1 MSISNRNTAS
11 LGRGLD
17 ALFPNDFVNIEKV
30 ETGGSSSISELPLS
44 LIYPNPDQPR
54 ADFDADTLEEL
65 AASIKHI
72 GLVQPITVREDGKGD
87 GKYIIISGERRYRA
101 ARLIDLET
109 IPAYIRTVD
118 DEQVM
123 EMALIEN
130 IQREDL
136 NAIEIALTFKKLIDT
151 DNLTQEELA
160 TRVGKKRAT
169 VANYLRLLKL
179 PAQIQLGLKNRQLTM
194 GHARALLSIEDT
206 ELQLALYKQILQEDL
221 SVRDVEQMAREY
233 SSADPSDQ
241 KPAAQQEAAR
251 RAARERAERYRDVTD
266 HYSSLFGTKVKLTSN
281 AGGKGRI
288 TIPFAS
294 DEQLEEILSILSKL

>member
-1 MSISNRNTAS
+1 MSTSNRNSAS

-17 ALFPNDFVNIEKV
+17 ALFPNDFVNIKKV
-30 ETGGSSSISELPLS
+30 ETGGSSSISELPLDA
-44 LIYPNPDQPR
+44 IYPNPDQPR
-54 ADFDADTLEEL
+54 RDFDAETLEEL
-65 AASIKHI
+65 AASIRHI
-72 GLVQPITVREDGKGD
+72 GLVQPITVREDGKGQ

-101 ARLIDLET
+101 ARLIELET

-118 DEQVM
+118 DDQVV

-130 IQREDL
+130 IQREEL
-136 NAIEIALTFKKLIDT
+136 NAIEIALTFSKLIDA
-151 DNLTQEELA
+151 DGLTQEELA

-179 PAQIQLGLKNRQLTM
+179 PAQIQLGLKNRKLSM

-206 ELQLALYKQILQEDL
+206 ELQLALYKQILTDDL

-233 SSADPSDQ
+233 STAEPSS
-241 KPAAQQEAAR
+241 KTKSQEAR
-251 RAARERAERYRDVTD
+251 QAAKERLAQYRSTTD
-266 HYSSLFGTKVKLTSN
+266 QISRSLGTKVKMSCN
-281 AGGKGRI
+281 ASGKGRI

-294 DEQLEEILSILSKL
+294 DDQLQEILSMLSKL

>member
-1 MSISNRNTAS
+1 MSTSNRNSAS

-17 ALFPNDFVNIEKV
+17 ALFPNDFVNIKKV
-30 ETGGSSSISELPLS
+30 ETGGSSSISELPLDA
-44 LIYPNPDQPR
+44 IYPNPDQPR
-54 ADFDADTLEEL
+54 RDFDAETLEEL
-65 AASIKHI
+65 ASSIKHI
-72 GLVQPITVREDGKGD
+72 GLVQPITVREDGKGQ

-101 ARLIDLET
+101 ARLIELET

-118 DEQVM
+118 DDQVV

-136 NAIEIALTFKKLIDT
+136 NAIEIALTFSKLIDA
-151 DNLTQEELA
+151 DGLTQEELA

-179 PAQIQLGLKNRQLTM
+179 PAQIQLGLKNRKLTM

-206 ELQLALYKQILQEDL
+206 ELQLALYKQILTDDL

-233 SSADPSDQ
+233 STAEPSDRA
-241 KPAAQQEAAR
+241 KSQEETR
-251 RAARERAERYRDVTD
+251 RAAKERLAQYRSTTD
-266 HYSSLFGTKVKLTSN
+266 QISQIFGTKVKMSCN
-281 AGGKGRI
+281 AAGKGRI

-294 DEQLEEILSILSKL
+294 DDQLQEILSMLSKL

>member
-1 MSISNRNTAS
+1 MSTNNRNSAS

-17 ALFPNDFVNIEKV
+17 ALFPNDFVNIKKV
-30 ETGGSSSISELPLS
+30 ETGGSSSISELPLDA
-44 LIYPNPDQPR
+44 IYPNPDQPR
-54 ADFDADTLEEL
+54 ADFDAETLEEL
-65 AASIKHI
+65 ASSIKHI
-72 GLVQPITVREDGKGD
+72 GLVQPITVREDGKGE

-101 ARLIDLET
+101 ARLIELET

-118 DEQVM
+118 DDQVV

-136 NAIEIALTFKKLIDT
+136 NAIEIALTFSKLIDA
-151 DNLTQEELA
+151 DGLTQEELA

-179 PAQIQLGLKNRQLTM
+179 PAQIQLGLKNKKLTM

-206 ELQLALYKQILQEDL
+206 ELQLALYKQILTDDL

-233 SSADPSDQ
+233 STAEPSS
-241 KPAAQQEAAR
+241 KAKSQEAR
-251 RAARERAERYRDVTD
+251 QAAKERLAQYRSTTD
-266 HYSSLFGTKVKLTSN
+266 QISRSLGTKVKMSCN
-281 AGGKGRI
+281 ASGKGRI

-294 DEQLEEILSILSKL
+294 DDQLQEILSMLSKL

>member
-1 MSISNRNTAS
+1 MSTNNRNSAS

-17 ALFPNDFVNIEKV
+17 ALFPNDFVNIKKV
-30 ETGGSSSISELPLS
+30 ETGGSSSISELPLDA
-44 LIYPNPDQPR
+44 IYPNPDQPR
-54 ADFDADTLEEL
+54 ADFDAETLEEL
-65 AASIKHI
+65 ASSIKHI
-72 GLVQPITVREDGKGD
+72 GLVQPITVREDGKGE

-101 ARLIDLET
+101 ARLIELET

-118 DEQVM
+118 DDQVV

-136 NAIEIALTFKKLIDT
+136 NAIEIALTFSKLIDA
-151 DNLTQEELA
+151 DGLTQEELA

-179 PAQIQLGLKNRQLTM
+179 PAQIQLGLKNRKLSM

-206 ELQLALYKQILQEDL
+206 ELQLALYKQILTDNL

-233 SSADPSDQ
+233 STAEPSS
-241 KPAAQQEAAR
+241 KAKSQEAR
-251 RAARERAERYRDVTD
+251 QAAKERLAQYRSTTD
-266 HYSSLFGTKVKLTSN
+266 QISRSLGTKVKMSCN
-281 AGGKGRI
+281 ASGKGRI

-294 DEQLEEILSILSKL
+294 DDQLQEILSMLSKL

>member
-1 MSISNRNTAS
+1 MSTNNRNSAS

-17 ALFPNDFVNIEKV
+17 ALFPNDFVNIKKV
-30 ETGGSSSISELPLS
+30 ETGGSSSISELPLDA
-44 LIYPNPDQPR
+44 IYPNPDQPR
-54 ADFDADTLEEL
+54 ADFDAETLEEL
-65 AASIKHI
+65 ASSIKHI

-101 ARLIDLET
+101 ARLIELET

-118 DEQVM
+118 DDQVV

-136 NAIEIALTFKKLIDT
+136 NAIEIALTFSKLIDA
-151 DNLTQEELA
+151 DGLTQEELA

-179 PAQIQLGLKNRQLTM
+179 PAQIQLGLKNRKLSM

-206 ELQLALYKQILQEDL
+206 ELQLALYKQILTDDL

-233 SSADPSDQ
+233 STAEPSS
-241 KPAAQQEAAR
+241 KAKSQEAR
-251 RAARERAERYRDVTD
+251 QAAKERLAQYRSTTD
-266 HYSSLFGTKVKLTSN
+266 QISRSLGTKVKMSCN
-281 AGGKGRI
+281 ASGKGRI

-294 DEQLEEILSILSKL
+294 DDQLQEILSMLSKL

>member
-1 MSISNRNTAS
+1 MSTNNRNSAS

-17 ALFPNDFVNIEKV
+17 ALFPNDFVNIKKV
-30 ETGGSSSISELPLS
+30 ETGGSSSISELPLDA
-44 LIYPNPDQPR
+44 IYPNPDQPR
-54 ADFDADTLEEL
+54 ADFDAETLEEL
-65 AASIKHI
+65 ASSIKHI
-72 GLVQPITVREDGKGD
+72 GLVQPITVREDGKGE

-101 ARLIDLET
+101 ARLIELET

-118 DEQVM
+118 DDQVV

-136 NAIEIALTFKKLIDT
+136 NAIEIALTFSKLIDA
-151 DNLTQEELA
+151 DGLTQEELA

-179 PAQIQLGLKNRQLTM
+179 PAQIQLGLKNRKLSM

-206 ELQLALYKQILQEDL
+206 ELQLELYKQILTDDL

-233 SSADPSDQ
+233 STAEPSS
-241 KPAAQQEAAR
+241 KAKSQEAR
-251 RAARERAERYRDVTD
+251 QAAKERLAQYRSTTD
-266 HYSSLFGTKVKLTSN
+266 QISRSLGTKVKMSCN
-281 AGGKGRI
+281 ASGKGRI

-294 DEQLEEILSILSKL
+294 DDQLQEILSMLSKL

>member
-1 MSISNRNTAS
+1 MSTNNRNSTS

-17 ALFPNDFVNIEKV
+17 ALFPNDFVNIKKV
-30 ETGGSSSISELPLS
+30 ETGGSSSISELPLDA
-44 LIYPNPDQPR
+44 IYPNPDQPR
-54 ADFDADTLEEL
+54 ADFDAETLEEL
-65 AASIKHI
+65 ASSIKHI
-72 GLVQPITVREDGKGD
+72 GLVQPITVREDGKGE

-101 ARLIDLET
+101 ARLIELET

-118 DEQVM
+118 DDQVV

-136 NAIEIALTFKKLIDT
+136 NAIEIALTFSKLIDA
-151 DNLTQEELA
+151 DGLTQEQLA

-179 PAQIQLGLKNRQLTM
+179 PAQIQLGLKNRKLSM

-206 ELQLALYKQILQEDL
+206 ELQLALYKQILTDDL

-233 SSADPSDQ
+233 STAEPSS
-241 KPAAQQEAAR
+241 KAKSQEAR
-251 RAARERAERYRDVTD
+251 QAAKERLAQYRSTTD
-266 HYSSLFGTKVKLTSN
+266 QISRSLGTKVKMSCN
-281 AGGKGRI
+281 ASGKGRI

-294 DEQLEEILSILSKL
+294 DDQLQEILSMLSKL

>member
-1 MSISNRNTAS
+1 MSTNNRNSAS

-17 ALFPNDFVNIEKV
+17 ALFPNDFVNIKKV
-30 ETGGSSSISELPLS
+30 ETGGSSSISELPLDA
-44 LIYPNPDQPR
+44 IYPNPDQPR
-54 ADFDADTLEEL
+54 ADFDAETLEEL
-65 AASIKHI
+65 ASSIKHI
-72 GLVQPITVREDGKGD
+72 GLVQPITVREDGKGE

-101 ARLIDLET
+101 ARLIELET

-118 DEQVM
+118 DDQVV

-136 NAIEIALTFKKLIDT
+136 NAIEIALTFSKLIDA
-151 DNLTQEELA
+151 DGLTQEELA

-179 PAQIQLGLKNRQLTM
+179 PAQIQLGLKNRKLSM

-206 ELQLALYKQILQEDL
+206 ELQLALYKQILTDDL

-233 SSADPSDQ
+233 STAEPSS
-241 KPAAQQEAAR
+241 KANSQEAR
-251 RAARERAERYRDVTD
+251 QAAKERLAQYRSTTD
-266 HYSSLFGTKVKLTSN
+266 QISRSLGTKVKMSCN
-281 AGGKGRI
+281 ASGKGRI

-294 DEQLEEILSILSKL
+294 DDQLQEILSMLSKL

>member
-1 MSISNRNTAS
+1 MSTNNRNSAS

-17 ALFPNDFVNIEKV
+17 ALFPNDFVNIKKV
-30 ETGGSSSISELPLS
+30 ETGGSSSISELPLDA
-44 LIYPNPDQPR
+44 IYPNPDQPR
-54 ADFDADTLEEL
+54 ADFDAETLEEL
-65 AASIKHI
+65 ASSIKHI
-72 GLVQPITVREDGKGD
+72 GLVQPITVREDGKGE

-101 ARLIDLET
+101 ARLIELET

-118 DEQVM
+118 DDQVV

-136 NAIEIALTFKKLIDT
+136 NAIEIALTFSKLIDA
-151 DNLTQEELA
+151 DGLTQEELA

-179 PAQIQLGLKNRQLTM
+179 PAQIQLGLKNRKLSM

-206 ELQLALYKQILQEDL
+206 ELQLALYKQILTDDL

-233 SSADPSDQ
+233 STAEPSS
-241 KPAAQQEAAR
+241 KAKSQEAR
-251 RAARERAERYRDVTD
+251 QAAKERLAQYRSTTD
-266 HYSSLFGTKVKLTSN
+266 QISRILGTKVKMSCN
-281 AGGKGRI
+281 AAGKGRI

-294 DEQLEEILSILSKL
+294 DDQLQEILSMLSKL

>member
-1 MSISNRNTAS
+1 MSTNNRNSAS

-17 ALFPNDFVNIEKV
+17 ALFPNDFVNIKKV
-30 ETGGSSSISELPLS
+30 ETGGSSSISELPLDA
-44 LIYPNPDQPR
+44 IYPNPDQPR
-54 ADFDADTLEEL
+54 ADFDAETLEEL
-65 AASIKHI
+65 ASSIKHI
-72 GLVQPITVREDGKGD
+72 GLVQPITVREDGKGK

-101 ARLIDLET
+101 ARLIELET

-118 DEQVM
+118 DDQVV

-136 NAIEIALTFKKLIDT
+136 NAIEIALTFSKLIDA
-151 DNLTQEELA
+151 DGLTQEELA

-179 PAQIQLGLKNRQLTM
+179 PAQIQLGLKNRKLSM

-206 ELQLALYKQILQEDL
+206 ELQLALYKQILTDDL

-233 SSADPSDQ
+233 STAEPSS
-241 KPAAQQEAAR
+241 KAKSQEAR
-251 RAARERAERYRDVTD
+251 QAAKERLAQYRSTTD
-266 HYSSLFGTKVKLTSN
+266 QISRSLGTKVKMSCN
-281 AGGKGRI
+281 ASGKGRI

-294 DEQLEEILSILSKL
+294 DDQLQEILSMMSKL

>member
-1 MSISNRNTAS
+1 MSTNNRNSAS

-17 ALFPNDFVNIEKV
+17 DLFPNDFVNIKKV
-30 ETGGSSSISELPLS
+30 ETGGSSSISELPLDA
-44 LIYPNPDQPR
+44 IYPNPDQPR
-54 ADFDADTLEEL
+54 ADFDAETLEEL
-65 AASIKHI
+65 ASSIKHI
-72 GLVQPITVREDGKGD
+72 GLVQPITVREDGKGE

-101 ARLIDLET
+101 ARLIELET

-118 DEQVM
+118 DDQVV

-136 NAIEIALTFKKLIDT
+136 NAIEIALTFSKLIDA
-151 DNLTQEELA
+151 DGLTQEELA

-179 PAQIQLGLKNRQLTM
+179 PAQIQLGLKNRKLSM

-206 ELQLALYKQILQEDL
+206 ELQLALYKQILTDDL

-233 SSADPSDQ
+233 STVEPSS
-241 KPAAQQEAAR
+241 KAKSQEAR
-251 RAARERAERYRDVTD
+251 QAAKERLAQYRSTTD
-266 HYSSLFGTKVKLTSN
+266 QISRSLGTKVKMSCN
-281 AGGKGRI
+281 ASGKGRI

-294 DEQLEEILSILSKL
+294 DDQLQEILSMLSKL

>member
-1 MSISNRNTAS
+1 MSTNNRNSAS

-17 ALFPNDFVNIEKV
+17 ALFPNDFVNIKKV
-30 ETGGSSSISELPLS
+30 ETGGSSSISELPLDA
-44 LIYPNPDQPR
+44 IYPNPDQPR
-54 ADFDADTLEEL
+54 ADFDAETLEEL
-65 AASIKHI
+65 ASSIKHI
-72 GLVQPITVREDGKGD
+72 GLVQPITVREDGKGE

-101 ARLIDLET
+101 ARLIELET

-118 DEQVM
+118 DDQVV

-136 NAIEIALTFKKLIDT
+136 NAIEIALTFSKLIDA
-151 DNLTQEELA
+151 DGLTQEELA

-179 PAQIQLGLKNRQLTM
+179 PAQIQLGLKNRKLSM

-206 ELQLALYKQILQEDL
+206 ELQLALYKQILTDDL

-233 SSADPSDQ
+233 STVEPSS
-241 KPAAQQEAAR
+241 KAKSQEAR
-251 RAARERAERYRDVTD
+251 QAAKERLAQYRSTTD
-266 HYSSLFGTKVKLTSN
+266 QISRSLGTKVKMSCN
-281 AGGKGRI
+281 ASGKGRI

-294 DEQLEEILSILSKL
+294 DDQLQEILSMLSKL

>member
-1 MSISNRNTAS
+1 MSINNRYKSS

-44 LIYPNPDQPR
+44 LIRPNPDQPR
-54 ADFDADTLEEL
+54 SDFDAETLEEL
-65 AASIKHI
+65 AASIRQI
-72 GLVQPITVREDGKGD
+72 GLVQPITVREDPGATG
-87 GKYIIISGERRYRA
+87 GEPRYIIISGERRYRA
-101 ARLIDLET
+101 AKLIELET
-109 IPAYIRTVD
+109 MPAYIRTVD
-118 DEQVM
+118 DDKVV

-136 NAIEIALTFKKLIDT
+136 NAIEIALAFKKLIDAEG
-151 DNLTQEELA
+151 LTQEQLA
-160 TRVGKKRAT
+160 DRVGKKRAT

-179 PAQIQLGLKNRQLTM
+179 PAQIQLGLKNKKLSM

-206 ELQLALYKQILQEDL
+206 ELQLALYKQILSDSL

-233 SSADPSDQ
+233 SADD
-241 KPAAQQEAAR
+241 AASSEARQRAKS
-251 RAARERAERYRDVTD
+251 AARESRERFREVTD
-266 HYSSLFGTKVKLTSN
+266 HYTQLFGTKVRMSCS

-288 TIPFAS
+288 TIPFANE
-294 DEQLEEILSILSKL
+294 DQMKQILEILSKL

>member
-1 MSISNRNTAS
+1 MSTNNRNSAS

-17 ALFPNDFVNIEKV
+17 ALFPNDFVNIKKV
-30 ETGGSSSISELPLS
+30 ETGGSSSISELPLDA
-44 LIYPNPDQPR
+44 IYPNPDQPR
-54 ADFDADTLEEL
+54 VDFDAETLEEL
-65 AASIKHI
+65 ASSIKHI
-72 GLVQPITVREDGKGD
+72 GLVQPITVREDGKGE

-101 ARLIDLET
+101 ARLIELET

-118 DEQVM
+118 DDQVV

-136 NAIEIALTFKKLIDT
+136 NAIEIALTFSKLIDA
-151 DNLTQEELA
+151 DGLTQEELA

-179 PAQIQLGLKNRQLTM
+179 PAQIQLGLKNRKLSM

-206 ELQLALYKQILQEDL
+206 ELQLALYKQILTDDL

-233 SSADPSDQ
+233 STAEPSS
-241 KPAAQQEAAR
+241 KAKSQEAR
-251 RAARERAERYRDVTD
+251 QAAKERLAQYRSTTD
-266 HYSSLFGTKVKLTSN
+266 QISRSLGTKVKMSCN
-281 AGGKGRI
+281 ASGKGRI

-294 DEQLEEILSILSKL
+294 DDQLQEILSMLSKL

>member
-1 MSISNRNTAS
+1 MSTNNRNSAS

-17 ALFPNDFVNIEKV
+17 ALFPNDFVNIKKV
-30 ETGGSSSISELPLS
+30 ETGGSSSISELPLDA
-44 LIYPNPDQPR
+44 IYPNPDQPR
-54 ADFDADTLEEL
+54 ADFDAETLEEL
-65 AASIKHI
+65 ASSIKHI
-72 GLVQPITVREDGKGD
+72 GLVQPITVREDGKGE

-101 ARLIDLET
+101 ARLIELET

-118 DEQVM
+118 DDQVV

-136 NAIEIALTFKKLIDT
+136 NAIEIALTFSKLIDA
-151 DNLTQEELA
+151 DGLTQEELA

-179 PAQIQLGLKNRQLTM
+179 PAQIQLGLKNRKLSM

-206 ELQLALYKQILQEDL
+206 ELQLALYKQILTDGL

-233 SSADPSDQ
+233 STAEPSS
-241 KPAAQQEAAR
+241 KAKSQEAR
-251 RAARERAERYRDVTD
+251 QAAKERLAQYRSTTD
-266 HYSSLFGTKVKLTSN
+266 QISRSLGTKVKMSCN
-281 AGGKGRI
+281 ASGKGRI
-288 TIPFAS
+288 TIPFSS
-294 DEQLEEILSILSKL
+294 DDQLQEILSMLSKL

>member
-1 MSISNRNTAS
+1 MSTSNRNSAS

-17 ALFPNDFVNIEKV
+17 ALFPNDFVNIKKV
-30 ETGGSSSISELPLS
+30 ETGGSSSISELPLDA
-44 LIYPNPDQPR
+44 IYPNPDQPR
-54 ADFDADTLEEL
+54 RDFDAETLEEL
-65 AASIKHI
+65 AASIRHI
-72 GLVQPITVREDGKGD
+72 GLVQPITVREDGKGQ

-101 ARLIDLET
+101 ARLIELET

-118 DEQVM
+118 DDQVV

-130 IQREDL
+130 IQREEL
-136 NAIEIALTFKKLIDT
+136 NAIEIALTFSKLIDA
-151 DNLTQEELA
+151 DGLTQEELA

-179 PAQIQLGLKNRQLTM
+179 PAQIQLGLKNRKLTM

-206 ELQLALYKQILQEDL
+206 ELQLALYKQILTDDL

-233 SSADPSDQ
+233 STAEPSDRA
-241 KPAAQQEAAR
+241 KSQEEVR
-251 RAARERAERYRDVTD
+251 RAAKERIAQYRSTTD
-266 HYSSLFGTKVKLTSN
+266 QISRIFGTKVKMSCN
-281 AGGKGRI
+281 AAGKGRI

-294 DEQLEEILSILSKL
+294 DDQLQEILSMLSKL

>member
-1 MSISNRNTAS
+1 MSTNNRNSAS

-17 ALFPNDFVNIEKV
+17 ALFPNDFVNIKKV
-30 ETGGSSSISELPLS
+30 ETGGSSSISELPLDA
-44 LIYPNPDQPR
+44 IYPNPDQPR
-54 ADFDADTLEEL
+54 ADFDAETLEEL
-65 AASIKHI
+65 ASSIKHI
-72 GLVQPITVREDGKGD
+72 GLVQPITVREDGKGE

-101 ARLIDLET
+101 ARLIELET

-118 DEQVM
+118 DDQVV

-136 NAIEIALTFKKLIDT
+136 NAIEIALTFSKLIDA
-151 DNLTQEELA
+151 DGLTQEELA

-179 PAQIQLGLKNRQLTM
+179 PAQIQLGLKNRKLSM

-206 ELQLALYKQILQEDL
+206 ELQLALYKQILTDDL

-233 SSADPSDQ
+233 STAEPSGKAKSQEPRQAAKERLAQYRSTTDQ
-241 KPAAQQEAAR
+241 ISR
-251 RAARERAERYRDVTD
+251 
-266 HYSSLFGTKVKLTSN
+266 SLGTKVKMSCN
-281 AGGKGRI
+281 ASGKGRI

-294 DEQLEEILSILSKL
+294 DDQLQEILSMLSKL

>member
-1 MSISNRNTAS
+1 MSTNNRNSAS

-17 ALFPNDFVNIEKV
+17 ALFPNDFVNIKKV
-30 ETGGSSSISELPLS
+30 ETGGSSSISELPLDA
-44 LIYPNPDQPR
+44 IYPNPDQPR
-54 ADFDADTLEEL
+54 ADFDAETLEEL
-65 AASIKHI
+65 ASSIKHI
-72 GLVQPITVREDGKGD
+72 GLVQPITVREDGKGE

-101 ARLIDLET
+101 ARLIELET

-118 DEQVM
+118 DDQVV

-136 NAIEIALTFKKLIDT
+136 NAIEIALTFSKLIDA
-151 DNLTQEELA
+151 DGLTQEELA

-179 PAQIQLGLKNRQLTM
+179 PAQIQLGLKNRKLSM

-206 ELQLALYKQILQEDL
+206 ELQLALYKQILTDDL

-233 SSADPSDQ
+233 STAEPSS
-241 KPAAQQEAAR
+241 KAKSQEAR
-251 RAARERAERYRDVTD
+251 QAAKERLAQYRSTTD
-266 HYSSLFGTKVKLTSN
+266 QISRSLGTKVKMSCN
-281 AGGKGRI
+281 ASGKGRI

-294 DEQLEEILSILSKL
+294 DDQLQEILSMLSKL

>member
-1 MSISNRNTAS
+1 MSTNNRNSAS

-17 ALFPNDFVNIEKV
+17 ALFPNDFVNIKKV
-30 ETGGSSSISELPLS
+30 ETGGSSSISELPLDA
-44 LIYPNPDQPR
+44 IYPNPDQPR
-54 ADFDADTLEEL
+54 ADFDAETLEEL
-65 AASIKHI
+65 ASSIKHI
-72 GLVQPITVREDGKGD
+72 GLVQPITVREDGKGE

-101 ARLIDLET
+101 ARLIELET

-118 DEQVM
+118 DDQVV

-136 NAIEIALTFKKLIDT
+136 NAIEIALTFSKLIDA
-151 DNLTQEELA
+151 DGLTQEELA

-179 PAQIQLGLKNRQLTM
+179 PAQIQLGLKNRKLSM

-206 ELQLALYKQILQEDL
+206 ELQLALYKQILTDDL

-233 SSADPSDQ
+233 STAEPSS
-241 KPAAQQEAAR
+241 KAKSQEAR
-251 RAARERAERYRDVTD
+251 QAAKERLAQYRSTTD
-266 HYSSLFGTKVKLTSN
+266 QISRSLGTKVKMSCN
-281 AGGKGRI
+281 ASGKGRI

-294 DEQLEEILSILSKL
+294 GDQLQEILSMLSKL

>member
-1 MSISNRNTAS
+1 MSTNNRNSAS

-17 ALFPNDFVNIEKV
+17 ALFPNDFVNIKKV
-30 ETGGSSSISELPLS
+30 ETGGSSSISELPLDA
-44 LIYPNPDQPR
+44 IYPNPDQPR
-54 ADFDADTLEEL
+54 ADFDAETLEEL
-65 AASIKHI
+65 ASSIKHI
-72 GLVQPITVREDGKGD
+72 GLVQPITVREDGKGE
-87 GKYIIISGERRYRA
+87 GKDIIISGERRYRA
-101 ARLIDLET
+101 ARLIELET

-118 DEQVM
+118 DDQVV

-136 NAIEIALTFKKLIDT
+136 NAIEIALTFSKLIDA
-151 DNLTQEELA
+151 DGLTQEELA

-179 PAQIQLGLKNRQLTM
+179 PAQIQLGLKNRKLSM

-206 ELQLALYKQILQEDL
+206 ELQLALYKQILTDDL

-233 SSADPSDQ
+233 STAEPSG
-241 KPAAQQEAAR
+241 KAKSQEAR
-251 RAARERAERYRDVTD
+251 QAAKERLAQYRSTTD
-266 HYSSLFGTKVKLTSN
+266 QISRSLGTKVKMSCN
-281 AGGKGRI
+281 ASGKGRI

-294 DEQLEEILSILSKL
+294 DDQLQEILSMLSKL

>member
-1 MSISNRNTAS
+1 MSTNNRNSAS

-17 ALFPNDFVNIEKV
+17 ALFPNDFVNIKKV
-30 ETGGSSSISELPLS
+30 ETGGSSSISELPLDA
-44 LIYPNPDQPR
+44 IYPNPHQPR
-54 ADFDADTLEEL
+54 ADFDAETLEEL
-65 AASIKHI
+65 ASSIKHI
-72 GLVQPITVREDGKGD
+72 GLVQPITVREDGKGE

-101 ARLIDLET
+101 ARLIELET

-118 DEQVM
+118 DDQVV

-136 NAIEIALTFKKLIDT
+136 NAIEIALTFSKLIDA
-151 DNLTQEELA
+151 DGLTQEQLA

-179 PAQIQLGLKNRQLTM
+179 PAQIQLGLKNRKLSM

-206 ELQLALYKQILQEDL
+206 ELQLALYKQILTDDL

-233 SSADPSDQ
+233 STVEPSS
-241 KPAAQQEAAR
+241 KAKSQEAR
-251 RAARERAERYRDVTD
+251 QAAKERLAQYRSTTD
-266 HYSSLFGTKVKLTSN
+266 QISRSLGTKVKMSCN
-281 AGGKGRI
+281 ASGKGRI

-294 DEQLEEILSILSKL
+294 DDQLQEILSMLSKL

>member
-1 MSISNRNTAS
+1 MSTINRNSAS

-17 ALFPNDFVNIEKV
+17 ALFPNDFVNIKKV
-30 ETGGSSSISELPLS
+30 ETGGSSSISELS
-44 LIYPNPDQPR
+44 LDAIYPNPDQPR
-54 ADFDADTLEEL
+54 ADFDAETLEEL
-65 AASIKHI
+65 ASSIKHI
-72 GLVQPITVREDGKGD
+72 GLVQPITVREDGKGE

-101 ARLIDLET
+101 ARLIELET

-118 DEQVM
+118 DDQVV

-136 NAIEIALTFKKLIDT
+136 NAIEIALTFSKLIDA
-151 DNLTQEELA
+151 DGLTQEELA

-179 PAQIQLGLKNRQLTM
+179 PAQIQLGLKNRKLSM

-206 ELQLALYKQILQEDL
+206 ELQLALYKQILTDDL

-233 SSADPSDQ
+233 STAEPSS
-241 KPAAQQEAAR
+241 KAKSQEAR
-251 RAARERAERYRDVTD
+251 QAAKERLAQYRSTTD
-266 HYSSLFGTKVKLTSN
+266 QISRSLGTKVKMSCN
-281 AGGKGRI
+281 ASGKGRI

-294 DEQLEEILSILSKL
+294 DDQLQEILSMLSKL

>member
-1 MSISNRNTAS
+1 MSTNNRNSAS

-17 ALFPNDFVNIEKV
+17 ALFPNDFVNIKKV
-30 ETGGSSSISELPLS
+30 ETGGSSSISELS
-44 LIYPNPDQPR
+44 LDAIYPNPDQPR
-54 ADFDADTLEEL
+54 ADFDAETLEEL
-65 AASIKHI
+65 ASSIKHI
-72 GLVQPITVREDGKGD
+72 GLVQPITVREDGKGE

-101 ARLIDLET
+101 ARLIELET

-118 DEQVM
+118 DDQVV

-136 NAIEIALTFKKLIDT
+136 NAIEIALTFSKLIDA
-151 DNLTQEELA
+151 DGLTQEELA

-179 PAQIQLGLKNRQLTM
+179 PAQIQLGLKNRKLSM

-206 ELQLALYKQILQEDL
+206 ELQLALYKQILTDDL

-233 SSADPSDQ
+233 STAEPSS
-241 KPAAQQEAAR
+241 KAKSQEAR
-251 RAARERAERYRDVTD
+251 QAAKERLAQYRSTTD
-266 HYSSLFGTKVKLTSN
+266 QISRSLGTKVKMSCN
-281 AGGKGRI
+281 ASGKGRI

-294 DEQLEEILSILSKL
+294 DDQLQEILSMLSKL

>member
-1 MSISNRNTAS
+1 MSTNNRNSAS

-17 ALFPNDFVNIEKV
+17 ALFPNDFVNIKKV
-30 ETGGSSSISELPLS
+30 ETGGSSSISELPLDA
-44 LIYPNPDQPR
+44 IYPNPDQPR
-54 ADFDADTLEEL
+54 ADFDAETLEEL
-65 AASIKHI
+65 ASSIKHI
-72 GLVQPITVREDGKGD
+72 GLVQPITVREDGKGE

-101 ARLIDLET
+101 ARLIELET

-118 DEQVM
+118 DDQVV

-136 NAIEIALTFKKLIDT
+136 NAIEIALTFSKLIDA
-151 DNLTQEELA
+151 DGLTQEELA

-179 PAQIQLGLKNRQLTM
+179 PAQIQLGLKNRKLSM

-206 ELQLALYKQILQEDL
+206 ELQLALYKQILTDDL
-221 SVRDVEQMAREY
+221 SVRDVEQIAREY
-233 SSADPSDQ
+233 STAEPSG
-241 KPAAQQEAAR
+241 KAKSQEAR
-251 RAARERAERYRDVTD
+251 QAAGERLAQYRNATD
-266 HYSSLFGTKVKLTSN
+266 RISRSLGTKVKMSCN
-281 AGGKGRI
+281 ASGKGRI

-294 DEQLEEILSILSKL
+294 DDQLQEILSMLSKL

>member
-1 MSISNRNTAS
+1 MSTNNRNSAS

-17 ALFPNDFVNIEKV
+17 ALFPNDFVNIKKV
-30 ETGGSSSISELPLS
+30 ETGGSSSISELPLDA
-44 LIYPNPDQPR
+44 IYPSPDQPR
-54 ADFDADTLEEL
+54 ADFDAETLEEL
-65 AASIKHI
+65 ASSIKHI
-72 GLVQPITVREDGKGD
+72 GLVQPITVREDGKGE

-101 ARLIDLET
+101 ARLIELET

-118 DEQVM
+118 DDQVV

-136 NAIEIALTFKKLIDT
+136 NAIEIALTFSKLIDA
-151 DNLTQEELA
+151 DGLTQEQLA

-179 PAQIQLGLKNRQLTM
+179 PAQIQLGLKNRKLSM

-206 ELQLALYKQILQEDL
+206 ELQLALYKQILTDDL

-233 SSADPSDQ
+233 STVEPSS
-241 KPAAQQEAAR
+241 KAKSQEAR
-251 RAARERAERYRDVTD
+251 QAAKERLAQYRSTTD
-266 HYSSLFGTKVKLTSN
+266 QISRSLGTKVKMSCN
-281 AGGKGRI
+281 ASGKGRI

-294 DEQLEEILSILSKL
+294 DDQLQEILSMLSKL

>member
-1 MSISNRNTAS
+1 MSTNNRNSAS

-17 ALFPNDFVNIEKV
+17 ALFPNDFVNIKKV
-30 ETGGSSSISELPLS
+30 ETGGSSSISELPLDA
-44 LIYPNPDQPR
+44 IYPNPDQPR
-54 ADFDADTLEEL
+54 ADFDAETLEEL
-65 AASIKHI
+65 ASSIKHI
-72 GLVQPITVREDGKGD
+72 GLVQPITVREDGKGE

-101 ARLIDLET
+101 ARLIELET

-118 DEQVM
+118 DDQVV

-136 NAIEIALTFKKLIDT
+136 NAIEIALTFSKLIDA
-151 DNLTQEELA
+151 DGLTQEELA

-179 PAQIQLGLKNRQLTM
+179 PAQIQLGLKNRKLSM

-206 ELQLALYKQILQEDL
+206 ELQLALYKQILTDDL

-233 SSADPSDQ
+233 STAEPSS
-241 KPAAQQEAAR
+241 KAKSQEAR
-251 RAARERAERYRDVTD
+251 QAAKERLAQYRSTTD
-266 HYSSLFGTKVKLTSN
+266 RISRSLGTKVKMSCN
-281 AGGKGRI
+281 ASGKGRI

-294 DEQLEEILSILSKL
+294 DYQLQEILSMLSKL

>member
-1 MSISNRNTAS
+1 MSTNNRNSAS

-17 ALFPNDFVNIEKV
+17 ALFPNDFVNIKKV
-30 ETGGSSSISELPLS
+30 ETGGSSSISELPLDA
-44 LIYPNPDQPR
+44 IYPNPDQPR
-54 ADFDADTLEEL
+54 ADFDAETLEEL
-65 AASIKHI
+65 ASSIKHI
-72 GLVQPITVREDGKGD
+72 GLVQPITVREDGKGE
-87 GKYIIISGERRYRA
+87 GKYIILSGERRYRA
-101 ARLIDLET
+101 ARLIELET

-118 DEQVM
+118 DDQVV

-136 NAIEIALTFKKLIDT
+136 NAIEIALTFSKLIDA
-151 DNLTQEELA
+151 DGLTQEELA

-179 PAQIQLGLKNRQLTM
+179 PAQIQLGLKNRKLSM

-206 ELQLALYKQILQEDL
+206 ELQLALYKQILTDDL

-233 SSADPSDQ
+233 STAEPSS
-241 KPAAQQEAAR
+241 KAKSQEAR
-251 RAARERAERYRDVTD
+251 QAAKERLAQYRSTTD
-266 HYSSLFGTKVKLTSN
+266 QISRSLGTKVKMSCN
-281 AGGKGRI
+281 ASGKGRI

-294 DEQLEEILSILSKL
+294 DDQLQEILSMLSKL

>member
-1 MSISNRNTAS
+1 MSTNNRNSAS

-17 ALFPNDFVNIEKV
+17 ALFPNDFVNIKKV
-30 ETGGSSSISELPLS
+30 ETGGSSSISELPLDA
-44 LIYPNPDQPR
+44 IYPNPDQPR
-54 ADFDADTLEEL
+54 VDFDAETLEEL
-65 AASIKHI
+65 ASSIKHI
-72 GLVQPITVREDGKGD
+72 GLVQPITVREDGKGE

-101 ARLIDLET
+101 ARLIELET

-118 DEQVM
+118 DDQVV

-136 NAIEIALTFKKLIDT
+136 NAIEIALTFSKLIDA
-151 DNLTQEELA
+151 DGLTQEELA

-179 PAQIQLGLKNRQLTM
+179 PAQIQLGLKNRKLSM

-206 ELQLALYKQILQEDL
+206 ELQLALYKQILTDDL

-233 SSADPSDQ
+233 STAEPSG
-241 KPAAQQEAAR
+241 KAKSQEAR
-251 RAARERAERYRDVTD
+251 QAAKERLAQYRSTTD
-266 HYSSLFGTKVKLTSN
+266 QISRSLGTKVKMSYN
-281 AGGKGRI
+281 ASGKGRI

-294 DEQLEEILSILSKL
+294 DDQLQEILSILSKL

>member
-1 MSISNRNTAS
+1 MSTNNRNSAS

-17 ALFPNDFVNIEKV
+17 ALFPNDFVNIKKV
-30 ETGGSSSISELPLS
+30 ETGGSSSISELPLDA
-44 LIYPNPDQPR
+44 IYPNPDQPR
-54 ADFDADTLEEL
+54 ADFDAETLEEL
-65 AASIKHI
+65 ASSIKHI
-72 GLVQPITVREDGKGD
+72 GLVQPITVREDGKGE

-101 ARLIDLET
+101 ARLIELET

-118 DEQVM
+118 DDQVV

-136 NAIEIALTFKKLIDT
+136 NAIEIALTFSKLIDA
-151 DNLTQEELA
+151 DGLTQEQLA

-179 PAQIQLGLKNRQLTM
+179 PAQIQLGLKNRKLSM

-206 ELQLALYKQILQEDL
+206 ELQLALYKQILTDDL

-233 SSADPSDQ
+233 STVEPSS
-241 KPAAQQEAAR
+241 KAKSQEAR
-251 RAARERAERYRDVTD
+251 QAAKERLAQYRSTTD
-266 HYSSLFGTKVKLTSN
+266 QISRSLGTKVKMSCN
-281 AGGKGRI
+281 ASGKGRI

-294 DEQLEEILSILSKL
+294 DDQLQEILSMLSKL

>member
-1 MSISNRNTAS
+1 MSTNNRNSAS

-17 ALFPNDFVNIEKV
+17 ALFPNDFVNIKKV
-30 ETGGSSSISELPLS
+30 ETGGSSSISELPLDA
-44 LIYPNPDQPR
+44 IYPNPDQPR
-54 ADFDADTLEEL
+54 ADFDAETLEEL
-65 AASIKHI
+65 ASSIKHI
-72 GLVQPITVREDGKGD
+72 GLVQPITVREDGKGE

-101 ARLIDLET
+101 ARLIELET

-118 DEQVM
+118 DDQVV

-136 NAIEIALTFKKLIDT
+136 NAIEIALTFSKLIDA
-151 DNLTQEELA
+151 DGLTQEELA

-179 PAQIQLGLKNRQLTM
+179 PAQIQLGLKNRKLSM

-206 ELQLALYKQILQEDL
+206 ELQLALYKQILTDDL

-233 SSADPSDQ
+233 STAEPSS
-241 KPAAQQEAAR
+241 KAKSQEAR
-251 RAARERAERYRDVTD
+251 QAAKERLAQYRSTTD
-266 HYSSLFGTKVKLTSN
+266 QISRSLGTKVKMSCN
-281 AGGKGRI
+281 ASGKGRI

-294 DEQLEEILSILSKL
+294 DNQLQEILSMLSKL

>member
-1 MSISNRNTAS
+1 MSTNNRNSAS

-17 ALFPNDFVNIEKV
+17 ALFPNDFVNIKKV
-30 ETGGSSSISELPLS
+30 ETGGSSSISELPLDA
-44 LIYPNPDQPR
+44 IYPNPDQPR
-54 ADFDADTLEEL
+54 ADFDAETLEEL
-65 AASIKHI
+65 ASSIKHI
-72 GLVQPITVREDGKGD
+72 GLVQPITVREDGKGE

-101 ARLIDLET
+101 ARLIELET

-118 DEQVM
+118 DDQVV

-136 NAIEIALTFKKLIDT
+136 NAIEIALTFSKLIDA
-151 DNLTQEELA
+151 DGLTQEELA

-179 PAQIQLGLKNRQLTM
+179 PAQIQLGLKNRKLSM

-206 ELQLALYKQILQEDL
+206 ELQLALYKQILTDDL
-221 SVRDVEQMAREY
+221 SVRDVEQIAREY
-233 SSADPSDQ
+233 STAEPSG
-241 KPAAQQEAAR
+241 KAKSQEAR
-251 RAARERAERYRDVTD
+251 QAAGERLAQYRNATD
-266 HYSSLFGTKVKLTSN
+266 RISRSLGTKVKMSCN
-281 AGGKGRI
+281 ASGKGRI

-294 DEQLEEILSILSKL
+294 DEQLQEILSMLSKL

>member
-1 MSISNRNTAS
+1 MSISNRNSAS

-17 ALFPNDFVNIEKV
+17 ALFPNDFVNIEQV

-54 ADFDADTLEEL
+54 ADFDAETLEEL

-151 DNLTQEELA
+151 DDLTQEELA
-160 TRVGKKRAT
+160 ARVGKKRAT

-179 PAQIQLGLKNRQLTM
+179 PAQIQLGLKNKKLSM

-206 ELQLALYKQILQEDL
+206 ELQLALYNQILQEGL

-233 SSADPSDQ
+233 STADPSTQ
-241 KPAAQQEAAR
+241 PAAQQEEAR

-294 DEQLEEILSILSKL
+294 DEQLREILAILSKL

>member
-1 MSISNRNTAS
+1 MSTNNRNSAS

-17 ALFPNDFVNIEKV
+17 ALFPNDFVNIQKV
-30 ETGGSSSISELPLS
+30 ETGGSSSISELPLDA
-44 LIYPNPDQPR
+44 IYPNPDQPR
-54 ADFDADTLEEL
+54 ADFDAETLEEL
-65 AASIKHI
+65 ASSIKHI
-72 GLVQPITVREDGKGD
+72 GLVQPITVREDGKGE

-101 ARLIDLET
+101 ARLIELET

-118 DEQVM
+118 DDQVV

-136 NAIEIALTFKKLIDT
+136 NAIEIALTFSKLIDA
-151 DNLTQEELA
+151 DGLTQEELA

-179 PAQIQLGLKNRQLTM
+179 PAQIQLGLKNRKLSM

-206 ELQLALYKQILQEDL
+206 ELQLALYKQILTDDL

-233 SSADPSDQ
+233 STAEPSS
-241 KPAAQQEAAR
+241 KAKSQEAR
-251 RAARERAERYRDVTD
+251 QAAKERLAQYRSTTD
-266 HYSSLFGTKVKLTSN
+266 QISRSLGTKVKMSCN
-281 AGGKGRI
+281 ASGKGRI

-294 DEQLEEILSILSKL
+294 DDQLQEILSMLSKL

>member
-1 MSISNRNTAS
+1 MSTNNRNSAS

-17 ALFPNDFVNIEKV
+17 ALFPNDFVNIKKV
-30 ETGGSSSISELPLS
+30 ETGGSSSISELPLDA
-44 LIYPNPDQPR
+44 IYPNPDQPR
-54 ADFDADTLEEL
+54 ADFDAETLEEL
-65 AASIKHI
+65 ASSIKHI
-72 GLVQPITVREDGKGD
+72 GLVQPITVREDGKGE

-101 ARLIDLET
+101 ARLIEQET

-118 DEQVM
+118 DDQVV

-136 NAIEIALTFKKLIDT
+136 NAIEIALTFSKLIDA
-151 DNLTQEELA
+151 DGLTQEELA

-179 PAQIQLGLKNRQLTM
+179 PAQIQLGLKNRKLSM

-206 ELQLALYKQILQEDL
+206 ELQLALYKQILTDDL

-233 SSADPSDQ
+233 STAEPSS
-241 KPAAQQEAAR
+241 KAKSQEAR
-251 RAARERAERYRDVTD
+251 QAAKERLAQYRSTTD
-266 HYSSLFGTKVKLTSN
+266 QISRSLGTKVKMSCN
-281 AGGKGRI
+281 ASGKGRI

-294 DEQLEEILSILSKL
+294 DDQLQEILSMLSKL

>member
-1 MSISNRNTAS
+1 MSTSNRNSAS

-17 ALFPNDFVNIEKV
+17 ALFPNDFVNIKKV
-30 ETGGSSSISELPLS
+30 ETGGSSSISELPLDA
-44 LIYPNPDQPR
+44 IYPNPDQPR
-54 ADFDADTLEEL
+54 RDFDAETLEEL
-65 AASIKHI
+65 ASSIKHI
-72 GLVQPITVREDGKGD
+72 GLVQPITVREDGKGE

-101 ARLIDLET
+101 ARLIELET

-118 DEQVM
+118 DDQVV

-136 NAIEIALTFKKLIDT
+136 NAIEIALTFSKLIDA
-151 DNLTQEELA
+151 DGLTQEELA

-179 PAQIQLGLKNRQLTM
+179 PAQIQLGLKNRKLTM

-206 ELQLALYKQILQEDL
+206 ELQLALYKQILTDDL

-233 SSADPSDQ
+233 STAEPSDRA
-241 KPAAQQEAAR
+241 KSQEEAR
-251 RAARERAERYRDVTD
+251 RVAKERLAQYRSTTD
-266 HYSSLFGTKVKLTSN
+266 QISRIFGTKVKMSCN
-281 AGGKGRI
+281 AAGKGRI

-294 DEQLEEILSILSKL
+294 DDQLQEILSMLSKL

>member
-1 MSISNRNTAS
+1 MSTNNRNSAS

-17 ALFPNDFVNIEKV
+17 ALFPNDFVNIKKV
-30 ETGGSSSISELPLS
+30 ETGGSSSISELPLDA
-44 LIYPNPDQPR
+44 IYPNPDQPR
-54 ADFDADTLEEL
+54 ADFDAETLEEL
-65 AASIKHI
+65 ASSIKHI
-72 GLVQPITVREDGKGD
+72 GLVQPITVREDGKGE

-101 ARLIDLET
+101 ARLIELET

-118 DEQVM
+118 DDQVV

-136 NAIEIALTFKKLIDT
+136 NAIEIALTFSKLIDA
-151 DNLTQEELA
+151 DGLTQEELA

-179 PAQIQLGLKNRQLTM
+179 PAQIQLGLKNRKLSM

-206 ELQLALYKQILQEDL
+206 ELQLALYKQILTDDL

-233 SSADPSDQ
+233 STAEPSS
-241 KPAAQQEAAR
+241 KAKSQEAR
-251 RAARERAERYRDVTD
+251 QAAKERLAQYRSTTD
-266 HYSSLFGTKVKLTSN
+266 RISRSLGTKVKMSCN
-281 AGGKGRI
+281 ASGKGRI

-294 DEQLEEILSILSKL
+294 DDQLQEILSMLSKL

>member
-1 MSISNRNTAS
+1 MSTNNRNSAS

-17 ALFPNDFVNIEKV
+17 ALFPNDFVNIKKV
-30 ETGGSSSISELPLS
+30 ETGGSSSISELPLDA
-44 LIYPNPDQPR
+44 IYPNPDQPR
-54 ADFDADTLEEL
+54 ADFDVETLEEL
-65 AASIKHI
+65 ASSIKHI
-72 GLVQPITVREDGKGD
+72 GLVQPITVREDGKGE

-101 ARLIDLET
+101 ARLIELET

-118 DEQVM
+118 DDQVV

-136 NAIEIALTFKKLIDT
+136 NAIEIALTFSKLIDA
-151 DNLTQEELA
+151 DGLTQEQLA

-179 PAQIQLGLKNRQLTM
+179 PAQIQLGLKNRKLSM

-206 ELQLALYKQILQEDL
+206 ELQLALYKQILTDDL

-233 SSADPSDQ
+233 STVEPSS
-241 KPAAQQEAAR
+241 KAKSQEAR
-251 RAARERAERYRDVTD
+251 QAAKERLAQYRSTTD
-266 HYSSLFGTKVKLTSN
+266 QISRSLGTKVKMSCN
-281 AGGKGRI
+281 ASGKGRI

-294 DEQLEEILSILSKL
+294 DDQLQEILSMLSKL

>member
-1 MSISNRNTAS
+1 MSTNNRNSAS

-17 ALFPNDFVNIEKV
+17 ALFPNDFVNIKKV
-30 ETGGSSSISELPLS
+30 ETGGSSSISELPLDA
-44 LIYPNPDQPR
+44 IYPNPDQPR
-54 ADFDADTLEEL
+54 ADFDAETLEEL
-65 AASIKHI
+65 ASSIKHI
-72 GLVQPITVREDGKGD
+72 GLVQPITVREDGKGE

-101 ARLIDLET
+101 ARLIELET

-118 DEQVM
+118 DDQVV

-136 NAIEIALTFKKLIDT
+136 NAIEIALTFSKLIDA
-151 DNLTQEELA
+151 DGLTQEELA

-179 PAQIQLGLKNRQLTM
+179 PAQIQLGLKNRKLSM

-206 ELQLALYKQILQEDL
+206 ELQLALYKQILTDDL

-233 SSADPSDQ
+233 STAELSSKAKS
-241 KPAAQQEAAR
+241 QEAR
-251 RAARERAERYRDVTD
+251 LAAKERLAQYRSTTD
-266 HYSSLFGTKVKLTSN
+266 QISRSLGTKVKMSCN
-281 AGGKGRI
+281 ASGKGRI

-294 DEQLEEILSILSKL
+294 DDQLQEILSMLSKL